1 MALKFRGIQVSSQSV
16 VCACALQTNKKIG
29 KSHIDLDD
37 LLGEGDLPIQESIII
52 RKSAEKFLLSTQ
64 KEIAIV
70 KIFKLFFYFLFFF
83 FFYVFFFLL
92 SLVFLSIL
100 LRSMLF
106 RVQQQK
112 MKFKKKNVCRQMTVA
127 VCFFSLLFLFL
138 VYQFINTQSH
148 TKSHNTSVY
157 I

>member
-70 KIFKLFFYFLFFF
+70 KIFKLFFYFLFLFF
-83 FFYVFFFLL
+83 FCFFFLL

-112 MKFKKKNVCRQMTVA
+112 MKFFKKNVCRQMTVA
-127 VCFFSLLFLFL
+127 VFFFSLLFLFL